1 MPGETNAA
9 RDDRTGKPLAS
20 LCGITKAFGRIIA
33 NDQVSFDIHG
43 GRILALLGENG
54 AGKSTVMNVLAGL
67 YAPDAGVVEIDGEPI
82 AIGSPSLSI
91 RNGIGMVHQQF
102 KLVETLTGL
111 ENIALA
117 VDRGRLLQRRHLGA
131 ALAGLIDELG
141 FEIDL
146 ARPVWQLSL
155 ARRQQIEI
163 LRVLAAGARVLVL
176 DEPTSVLSPLESRG
190 LFRIIKEVAR
200 SRRAV
205 VLITHKV
212 SEALELAD
220 ELVVMRAGT
229 VVYKGAAAEVSIADL
244 TRHIVGDRR
253 IPRTTRPVRAA
264 GDIVLSLDHLS
275 VHDDRG
281 LPAVRNASFEVRAGE
296 LVVLLGVTGNGQSE
310 LLEAI
315 GGLRPS
321 HAGSCSLARAGAGRD
336 FAFIPA
342 RHLGTGL
349 APSFNIREN
358 AILGRQRRPPF
369 GRWLLPDRIDRR
381 AEQVAGKFA
390 VTVPITAPVRFLSGG
405 NLQRIVLGREL
416 HDDPPLVVA
425 AYPTR
430 GLDIA
435 AAAEIRN
442 ALVRRAEAGAG
453 VLVASEDIEEFVG
466 IASKVLVMHSGEIV
480 GSFTPEEVD
489 IQTIGHL
496 MTLGGASSLEPSCV

>member
-33 NDQVSFDIHG
+33 NHQVSFDIHG

-200 SRRAV
+200 SRRAA

-220 ELVVMRAGT
+220 ELVVMRAGP
-229 VVYKGAAAEVSIADL
+229 VVYKG
-244 TRHIVGDRR
+244 
-253 IPRTTRPVRAA
+253 
-264 GDIVLSLDHLS
+264 
-275 VHDDRG
+275 
-281 LPAVRNASFEVRAGE
+281 
-296 LVVLLGVTGNGQSE
+296 
-310 LLEAI
+310 
-315 GGLRPS
+315 
-321 HAGSCSLARAGAGRD
+321 
-336 FAFIPA
+336 
-342 RHLGTGL
+342 
-349 APSFNIREN
+349 
-358 AILGRQRRPPF
+358 
-369 GRWLLPDRIDRR
+369 
-381 AEQVAGKFA
+381 
-390 VTVPITAPVRFLSGG
+390 
-405 NLQRIVLGREL
+405 
-416 HDDPPLVVA
+416 
-425 AYPTR
+425 
-430 GLDIA
+430 
-435 AAAEIRN
+435 
-442 ALVRRAEAGAG
+442 
-453 VLVASEDIEEFVG
+453 
-466 IASKVLVMHSGEIV
+466 
-480 GSFTPEEVD
+480 
-489 IQTIGHL
+489 
-496 MTLGGASSLEPSCV
+496 